1 MRVRLA
7 LAAGVLATATTAT
20 ALTGATATAA
30 PESAPR
36 GARAAAA
43 APARAAAAAPARAA
57 ALLTIDR
64 RGAARKSGEVAVS
77 GTYRCARGG
86 SGPVFLATTL
96 VRQDRSI
103 GLGGTSA
110 VCDGRTHRWTH
121 HSFMAQQGATT
132 AKASKAS
139 KTEKGKAAKVSKT
152 AKAKAGKAKAA
163 KGKASKTTKT
173 TKARV
178 EAVLVRL
185 APGGPM
191 GLPMP
196 VFLARRDQAV
206 SLG

>member
-43 APARAAAAAPARAA
+43 APARAAAT
-57 ALLTIDR
+57 LTIDR
-64 RGAARKSGEVAVS
+64 RGVARKSGEVAVS

-121 HSFMAQQGATT
+121 HSFMARQGATA
-132 AKASKAS
+132 AKASKA
-139 KTEKGKAAKVSKT
+139 EKGKAAKVSKT
-152 AKAKAGKAKAA
+152 AKAKASKAKAA
-163 KGKASKTTKT
+163 KGKASKIKATE
-173 TKARV
+173 ARV